1 MTGVAPSSHAA
12 VRGTSETRS
21 IGGGWSIALGVLMLV
36 AGMLASLTLITT
48 TYFTILYIAAM
59 MIVAGV
65 SQFVLAFTLK
75 NARATALWAVGG
87 LFYTIAGILAVTDP
101 LLAGAGFSLAVGA
114 LVTIAGVTRIASAF
128 GERKGARRLGDILAG
143 TVTLIVGIA
152 ILATWPIISLW
163 LLGAILSADLIVQG
177 MAGIVAGIG
186 PMRGAQPI
194 RAPRLD

>member
-143 TVTLIVGIA
+143 IVTLIVGIA